1 MISTLCMELHAF
13 EYMRFHLAVSG
24 EVQDIGQL
32 PGCVTEAELTMG
44 ERLFIRNSQF
54 LDKIPENS
62 SVGEDVLFKPFS
74 VAIRQ
79 CLELRE
85 PERMLEVVERL
96 HMDALACKMNGAQML
111 RLVREAYRLSFCPAY
126 FRMST
131 ILMSGKSGKSSF
143 ADRLNCAAAMR
154 GCLIFWLTPCGSHQS
169 GRGKL

>member
-44 ERLFIRNSQF
+44 ERLFIWNSQF

-79 CLELRE
+79 CLELQE

-111 RLVREAYRLSFCPAY
+111 RLVREAYRLFLLSGVFQNEYHFDEGEEQFCRQAE
-126 FRMST
+126 
-131 ILMSGKSGKSSF
+131 LCSSHERLF
-143 ADRLNCAAAMR
+143 DFLADTLRIPSVWKR
-154 GCLIFWLTPCGSHQS
+154 
-169 GRGKL
+169 

>member
-13 EYMRFHLAVSG
+13 AYMRFHLAVSG

-62 SVGEDVLFKPFS
+62 SVGEDALFKPFS

-79 CLELRE
+79 CLELQE

-96 HMDALACKMNGAQML
+96 HMDALA
-111 RLVREAYRLSFCPAY
+111 
-126 FRMST
+126 
-131 ILMSGKSGKSSF
+131 
-143 ADRLNCAAAMR
+143 
-154 GCLIFWLTPCGSHQS
+154 
-169 GRGKL
+169 